1 MKDDNPTKAI
11 FSTKGCAE
19 SVIIMGA
26 IGALAW
32 MFPLLCKGWLSI
44 SPENFYV
51 KYTAL
56 FILCAVWPIAQSI
69 KLLYSRAK
77 IISKGIKAALCTVFV
92 SDIIALLFMLVPS
105 FVIEAD
111 YKLGGFY
118 HRYGLV
124 YVVCML
130 ISALFGIVAI
140 IRRKKKAEAS

>member
-1 MKDDNPTKAI
+1 
-11 FSTKGCAE
+11 
-19 SVIIMGA
+19 MGA

-111 YKLGGFY
+111 YKLGEFY

-140 IRRKKKAEAS
+140 MRRKKKAEAS